1 LLNQRNDV
9 EASHEPINPGAMS
22 QALIAG
28 EAVDSIAIQVTQLE
42 LSIEQGLPFAHGD
55 KGGLTIDNP

>member
-1 LLNQRNDV
+1 
-9 EASHEPINPGAMS
+9 MS